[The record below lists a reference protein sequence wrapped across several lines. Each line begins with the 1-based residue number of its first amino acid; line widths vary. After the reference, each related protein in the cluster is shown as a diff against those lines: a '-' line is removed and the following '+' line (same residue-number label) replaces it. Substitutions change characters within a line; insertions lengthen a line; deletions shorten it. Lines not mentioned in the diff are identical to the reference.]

1 MSLNSKLKETQI
13 QRAIIECLRFQ
24 RIACWRINTVGIPNG
39 NGGFRQNSEM
49 RGMADIAVIYKGL
62 SVWLE
67 VKRPK
72 GKQTQAQF
80 EFQHAVE
87 RAGGFYFIVKSV
99 EDALKAINEVKKQLN
114 MRME

>member
-1 MSLNSKLKETQI
+1 MPLKSKVKESQI
-13 QRAIIECLRFQ
+13 QRAIIESLRFQ
-24 RIACWRINTVGIPNG
+24 KIACWRINTVGIPNG
-39 NGGFRQNSEM
+39 SGGFRHNSEM

-67 VKRPK
+67 VKTSK
-72 GKQTQAQF
+72 GKQSQAQF

-99 EDALKAINEVKKQLN
+99 EDSVKAINEVKKQLN
-114 MRME
+114 MRI